1 MNMFLGYLTNKLGD
15 AVPLVDR
22 PFNSLAW
29 YLPPKSA
36 ANRTAN
42 TTSQQMGPGIYG
54 TFGSEIHG
62 GGAHFSRIARH
73 YEADGGALSDPDAA
87 PDLTL
92 EPGSG
97 ARTAQFGTGRAAL
110 DLSADYR
117 LLLDGDAGQL
127 LVEHLPS
134 GTETTI
140 WGQNAAD
147 GAPQLWAESWF
158 GLDDGTA
165 IAIATTPAA
174 DHADAFIPARID
186 LTRDGRTLSL
196 RAEGADA

>member
-1 MNMFLGYLTNKLGD
+1 MDMLLGYLTNKVGD

-22 PFNSLAW
+22 PLNSMAW
-29 YLPPKSA
+29 YLPPKSS

-54 TFGSEIHG
+54 SFGSEIHG
-62 GGAHFSRIARH
+62 GSAGFSRIARH
-73 YEADGGALSDPDAA
+73 YEADGGTLSDPEAA
-87 PDLTL
+87 PNLTL

-97 ARTAQFGTGRAAL
+97 ARTAQFGTGRAIL

-134 GTETTI
+134 GTETI
-140 WGQNAAD
+140 LWGQQAAD
-147 GAPQLWAESWF
+147 GSPQLWEDSWF

-165 IAIATTPAA
+165 IAIATTAA
-174 DHADAFIPARID
+174 PDHADGFVPARID

-196 RAEGADA
+196 RAEGAAR